1 MLVRMG
7 TTFLKKFDA
16 GFKSRIDPI
25 NLKHFP
31 MQWYLCALTAL
42 LLTTGCKKTTCVC
55 PPDSTDPKMQY
66 TELNDKAVGFNS
78 SYSIDLDK
86 DGRSDFSFSTV
97 LVGDPILRRDYRQ
110 YYINSNLYTNC
121 QVNDNEETPV
131 LQKGDKIASVP
142 LEGFHWYNASLVVI
156 AQKIIEENGTSWSGN
171 WKQVAHAYQ
180 PVSIL
185 KGDKTYYGWIEL
197 SFDMQTE
204 KIILHR
210 AAVAKEA
217 DVEVKAGN

>member
-1 MLVRMG
+1 
-7 TTFLKKFDA
+7 
-16 GFKSRIDPI
+16 
-25 NLKHFP
+25 

-42 LLTTGCKKTTCVC
+42 LLATGCKKTTCEC
-55 PPDSTDPKMQY
+55 PPKTDDPKMEY

-78 SYSIDLDK
+78 SYSLDLNK
-86 DGRSDFSFSTV
+86 DGEADFSFSTL
-97 LVGDPILRRDYRQ
+97 LVGDPVLRRDYRQ
-110 YYINSNLYTNC
+110 YYIVSKFYTNC
-121 QVNDNEETPV
+121 LVNGNEETPV
-131 LQKGDKIASVP
+131 LQKGDKIGSLP
-142 LEGFHWYNASLVVI
+142 PEGFHWYNASHVVI

-197 SFDMQTE
+197 SFDMQSE

-210 AAVAKEA
+210 AAVAK
-217 DVEVKAGN
+217 DPNVEVKAGG